1 MKNTQWVIL
10 MTMLALVGCTQRP
23 MLNEG
28 GSSSL
33 LKYYVY
39 NPDDTIENYLFLEM
53 LRIDSARVE
62 YLVERPYGLLP
73 LEIMEELVEGQ
84 DSVDLQKIYKE
95 GDEIIFNTVVA
106 KWHEMM
112 RLCSQKQYEELLS
125 MYIKEETDIGIALAN
140 STNKFALDY
149 YVIGKLL
156 FAQLDE
162 EKATEIFAKFLEFDK
177 FMTESVILLGQ
188 SKSGYVPPQ
197 YAFQLDILCRAYL
210 ILGKKEKAEALIEPY
225 RNAVYLLSDD
235 ALQNEDMIAKFKSD
249 IYEEFGDLDGEIETA
264 VGYRDFL
271 KKYAKDTDRNLDEE
285 ISKFDSLIKKM
296 ENEL

>member
-1 MKNTQWVIL
+1 
-10 MTMLALVGCTQRP
+10 MLT
-23 MLNEG
+23 
-28 GSSSL
+28 
-33 LKYYVY
+33 
-39 NPDDTIENYLFLEM
+39 
-53 LRIDSARVE
+53 
-62 YLVERPYGLLP
+62 
-73 LEIMEELVEGQ
+73 
-84 DSVDLQKIYKE
+84 
-95 GDEIIFNTVVA
+95 
-106 KWHEMM
+106 
-112 RLCSQKQYEELLS
+112 EELLS
-125 MYIKEETDIGIALAN
+125 MYIKEETDIGIALAT

-149 YVIGKLL
+149 YVVGKLL

>member
-1 MKNTQWVIL
+1 MKNTQWVML

-33 LKYYVY
+33 PKYYVY
-39 NPDDTIENYLFLEM
+39 NPDDTIENYPFLEM

-62 YLVERPYGLLP
+62 YLVERPYGLP
-73 LEIMEELVEGQ
+73 TSEMKEEFDSMSSLMGNKVSDERVFDTVE
-84 DSVDLQKIYKE
+84 
-95 GDEIIFNTVVA
+95 A
-106 KWHEMM
+106 KWYELM

-125 MYIKEETDIGIALAN
+125 MYIKEETDIGIALAT
-140 STNKFALDY
+140 STNKFELDY
-149 YVIGKLL
+149 FVIGKLL
-156 FAQLDE
+156 FEQLDE